1 MFFGRGKR
9 SKAKVKCPLCE
20 QLNDESLSDC
30 VRCGYKL
37 GKDGSQQQ
45 GAYVE
50 QQANDIFS
58 ALMED
63 EEEEDLEGPMVDWSQ
78 TTFTMDDVTIEVS
91 QYNDEG
97 DVSLSST
104 PKFAS
109 QFEDMPED
117 AKNILP
123 SKIESEKREN
133 SATDDAQPISEG
145 DEDLLVIESSE
156 DDIVLEVEADEPLD
170 DDLPLAEV
178 EADEPLDDDL
188 PLAEVEADE
197 PLDDDL
203 PLAEVE
209 ADEPL
214 DDDLPLAEVEADEP
228 LDDDLPLAEVEAD
241 EPLDDDLPL
250 AEAIADEDLP
260 LAEAIAD
267 EDLPLAE
274 AIDEVDFS
282 QAQSEKLE
290 QENVNDFTEIP
301 LEDEPDPIPN
311 MDEEELLSLT
321 NAELRS
327 MLSSLGAST
336 DGNKKEL
343 VERFLSTKLPH
354 EGGATPDINGDPA
367 IESLNDI
374 VTGVDSSQTPGAS
387 ETRPRI
393 SPPKIPEIDSIPNST
408 IESESESQNE
418 SIMKTVDGFL
428 NHDIE
433 RVKRPS
439 YWPWAQQMPWIERD
453 IAVKLKQAMGEAKEK
468 RMGRAR
474 ELLDEAGP
482 HLGERTRLLFPV
494 CRLLQALGRG
504 DEVPKIIDGAEKLH
518 PSDPAVADAR
528 YRLGV

>member
-30 VRCGYKL
+30 LRCGYKL

-123 SKIESEKREN
+123 SKIDSEEREN
-133 SATDDAQPISEG
+133 SVPDATQPVSEG
-145 DEDLLVIESSE
+145 DEDLLVIEASE
-156 DDIVLEVEADEPLD
+156 DVIVLEE
-170 DDLPLAEV
+170 EV
-178 EADEPLDDDL
+178 EVTSSEMDG
-188 PLAEVEADE
+188 
-197 PLDDDL
+197 
-203 PLAEVE
+203 
-209 ADEPL
+209 
-214 DDDLPLAEVEADEP
+214 LPLAEVEADEP

-250 AEAIADEDLP
+250 AEAIADDDLP

-267 EDLPLAE
+267 DDLPLAE

-301 LEDEPDPIPN
+301 LEEEPDPIPN

-343 VERFLSTKLPH
+343 VERFLNTKLPH
-354 EGGATPDINGDPA
+354 DGGETPDIDGDPA
-367 IESLNDI
+367 IESLTDI
-374 VTGVDSSQTPGAS
+374 GTRVDSSQTPGAS
-387 ETRPRI
+387 DVRPRI
-393 SPPKIPEIDSIPNST
+393 SPPKIPEIDSISDT
-408 IESESESQNE
+408 AIESESESQNE
-418 SIMKTVDGFL
+418 SIMMTVDGFL

-433 RVKRPS
+433 RVQRPS

>member
-30 VRCGYKL
+30 LRCGYKL

-123 SKIESEKREN
+123 SKIDSEKRKDNPVDAGQLDPEKE
-133 SATDDAQPISEG
+133 DDLLDTEPKEDKTVLEEEVGVASSEVDDPPLAEAVA
-145 DEDLLVIESSE
+145 DEDM
-156 DDIVLEVEADEPLD
+156 
-170 DDLPLAEV
+170 PLAEV
-178 EADEPLDDDL
+178 ESE
-188 PLAEVEADE
+188 ES
-197 PLDDDL
+197 
-203 PLAEVE
+203 
-209 ADEPL
+209 
-214 DDDLPLAEVEADEP
+214 
-228 LDDDLPLAEVEAD
+228 
-241 EPLDDDLPL
+241 LDDDLPL
-250 AEAIADEDLP
+250 AEAVADEDLPLAEVESEESLDDDLPLAEAVADEDLP
-260 LAEAIAD
+260 LAEAVAD

-274 AIDEVDFS
+274 AFDEVDFS
-282 QAQSEKLE
+282 PAQLEKLE
-290 QENVNDFTEIP
+290 NEKVNHLTEVPLNV
-301 LEDEPDPIPN
+301 EPDPIPN

-327 MLSSLGAST
+327 MLASLGAST

-343 VERFLSTKLPH
+343 VERFLDAKVPHGEAPTADIEEGST
-354 EGGATPDINGDPA
+354 
-367 IESLNDI
+367 IESSTDTDI
-374 VTGVDSSQTPGAS
+374 GFDSSQTLGGS
-387 ETRPRI
+387 DVQPRN
-393 SPPKIPEIDSIPNST
+393 SPPIIPEINLIPDSAM
-408 IESESESQNE
+408 ESESERREE

-433 RVKRPS
+433 RAQRPS

>member
-1 MFFGRGKR
+1 MFFGRGRR

-20 QLNDESLSDC
+20 QLNDEGLSDC
-30 VRCGYKL
+30 LRCGYKL

-45 GAYVE
+45 GGYVE
-50 QQANDIFS
+50 QQANDLFS

-63 EEEEDLEGPMVDWSQ
+63 DEEEDLEGPMVDWSQ

-91 QYNDEG
+91 QYNEEG

-123 SKIESEKREN
+123 SKIDSEKREDN
-133 SATDDAQPISEG
+133 AVDARQLDPEGEDGLLDTEPKEDETVLGEEVGVASSEVDDPPLAG
-145 DEDLLVIESSE
+145 AVADEDM
-156 DDIVLEVEADEPLD
+156 
-170 DDLPLAEV
+170 PLAEV
-178 EADEPLDDDL
+178 ESE
-188 PLAEVEADE
+188 
-197 PLDDDL
+197 
-203 PLAEVE
+203 
-209 ADEPL
+209 
-214 DDDLPLAEVEADEP
+214 
-228 LDDDLPLAEVEAD
+228 

-250 AEAIADEDLP
+250 AEAVADEDLPLAEVESEEPLDDGLPLAEAVADEDLP
-260 LAEAIAD
+260 LAEAVAD
-267 EDLPLAE
+267 GDLPLAE
-274 AIDEVDFS
+274 AFDEVDFS
-282 QAQSEKLE
+282 PAQLEKLE
-290 QENVNDFTEIP
+290 DEKVNDLTEVP
-301 LEDEPDPIPN
+301 LNVEPDPIPN

-327 MLSSLGAST
+327 MLASLGAST

-343 VERFLSTKLPH
+343 VERFLDAKVPHGEAPTADIEEGST
-354 EGGATPDINGDPA
+354 
-367 IESLNDI
+367 IESSTDTDI
-374 VTGVDSSQTPGAS
+374 GFDSSQTLGGS
-387 ETRPRI
+387 DVQPRN
-393 SPPKIPEIDSIPNST
+393 SPPIIPEINLIPDSAM
-408 IESESESQNE
+408 ESESERREE

-433 RVKRPS
+433 RAQRPS

>member
-30 VRCGYKL
+30 LRCGYKL

-123 SKIESEKREN
+123 SKIDSEKREN
-133 SATDDAQPISEG
+133 SVTDATQPVSEG
-145 DEDLLVIESSE
+145 DEDLLVIEASK
-156 DDIVLEVEADEPLD
+156 DDIVLEE
-170 DDLPLAEV
+170 EV
-178 EADEPLDDDL
+178 EVTSSEVDGL
-188 PLAEVEADE
+188 P
-197 PLDDDL
+197 P
-203 PLAEVE
+203 
-209 ADEPL
+209 
-214 DDDLPLAEVEADEP
+214 AEVEADEP

-250 AEAIADEDLP
+250 AEAIADDDLP

-267 EDLPLAE
+267 DDLPLAE

-343 VERFLSTKLPH
+343 VERFLNTKLPH
-354 EGGATPDINGDPA
+354 DGGETPDIDGGPA
-367 IESLNDI
+367 IESLTDI
-374 VTGVDSSQTPGAS
+374 GTRVDSSQTPDAS
-387 ETRPRI
+387 DVRQRI
-393 SPPKIPEIDSIPNST
+393 SPPKIPEIDSISDT
-408 IESESESQNE
+408 AMESESESQNE
-418 SIMKTVDGFL
+418 SIMMTVDGFL

-433 RVKRPS
+433 RVQRPS

>member
-30 VRCGYKL
+30 LRCGYKL

-123 SKIESEKREN
+123 SKIDSEKREN
-133 SATDDAQPISEG
+133 SVTDATQPVSEG
-145 DEDLLVIESSE
+145 DEDLLVIEASE
-156 DDIVLEVEADEPLD
+156 DDIVLEEEVEVTSSEVDG
-170 DDLPLAEV
+170 LPLAEV

-188 PLAEVEADE
+188 P
-197 PLDDDL
+197 P
-203 PLAEVE
+203 
-209 ADEPL
+209 
-214 DDDLPLAEVEADEP
+214 
-228 LDDDLPLAEVEAD
+228 AEVEAD

-250 AEAIADEDLP
+250 AEAIADDDLP

-267 EDLPLAE
+267 DDLPLAE

-343 VERFLSTKLPH
+343 VERFLNTKLPH
-354 EGGATPDINGDPA
+354 DGGETPDIDGGPA
-367 IESLNDI
+367 IESLTDI
-374 VTGVDSSQTPGAS
+374 GTRVDSSQTPDAS
-387 ETRPRI
+387 DVRQRI
-393 SPPKIPEIDSIPNST
+393 SPPKIPEIDSISDT
-408 IESESESQNE
+408 AIESESESQNE
-418 SIMKTVDGFL
+418 SIMMTVDGFL

-433 RVKRPS
+433 RVQRPS

>member
-30 VRCGYKL
+30 LRCGYKL

-117 AKNILP
+117 AKSILP
-123 SKIESEKREN
+123 SKIDSEKREN
-133 SATDDAQPISEG
+133 SATDATQPVSEG
-145 DEDLLVIESSE
+145 DEDLLVIEASE
-156 DDIVLEVEADEPLD
+156 DGIVLEEEVGVTSSEMDG
-170 DDLPLAEV
+170 LPPAE
-178 EADEPLDDDL
+178 L
-188 PLAEVEADE
+188 
-197 PLDDDL
+197 
-203 PLAEVE
+203 
-209 ADEPL
+209 
-214 DDDLPLAEVEADEP
+214 
-228 LDDDLPLAEVEAD
+228 EAD

-250 AEAIADEDLP
+250 AEAI
-260 LAEAIAD
+260 
-267 EDLPLAE
+267 
-274 AIDEVDFS
+274 DEVDLS
-282 QAQSEKLE
+282 QAQSERLE
-290 QENVNDFTEIP
+290 QEDVNDFTEIP
-301 LEDEPDPIPN
+301 LENEPDPIPN

-321 NAELRS
+321 DAELRS

-343 VERFLSTKLPH
+343 VERFLNTKLPH
-354 EGGATPDINGDPA
+354 DGGETPDIDGDPA
-367 IESLNDI
+367 IEGLTEI
-374 VTGVDSSQTPGAS
+374 GTRVDSSQTPGAS
-387 ETRPRI
+387 DARPGI
-393 SPPKIPEIDSIPNST
+393 SPPKIPEIDSIPDSA

-433 RVKRPS
+433 RAQRPS

>member
-30 VRCGYKL
+30 LRCGYKL

-123 SKIESEKREN
+123 SKIDSEKREN
-133 SATDDAQPISEG
+133 SVTDATQPVSEG
-145 DEDLLVIESSE
+145 DEDLLVIEASE
-156 DDIVLEVEADEPLD
+156 DDIVLEE
-170 DDLPLAEV
+170 EV
-178 EADEPLDDDL
+178 EVTSSEVDGL
-188 PLAEVEADE
+188 P
-197 PLDDDL
+197 P
-203 PLAEVE
+203 
-209 ADEPL
+209 
-214 DDDLPLAEVEADEP
+214 AEVEADEP

-250 AEAIADEDLP
+250 AEAIADD
-260 LAEAIAD
+260 
-267 EDLPLAE
+267 DLPLAE

-343 VERFLSTKLPH
+343 VERFLNTKLPH
-354 EGGATPDINGDPA
+354 DGGETPDIDGGPA
-367 IESLNDI
+367 IESLTDI
-374 VTGVDSSQTPGAS
+374 GTRVDSSQTPDAS
-387 ETRPRI
+387 DVRPRI
-393 SPPKIPEIDSIPNST
+393 SPPKIPEIDSISDT
-408 IESESESQNE
+408 AIESESESQNE
-418 SIMKTVDGFL
+418 SIMMTVDGFL

-433 RVKRPS
+433 RVQRPS

>member
-30 VRCGYKL
+30 LRCGYKL

-123 SKIESEKREN
+123 SKIDSEKREN
-133 SATDDAQPISEG
+133 SVTDATQPVSEG
-145 DEDLLVIESSE
+145 DEELLVIEASE
-156 DDIVLEVEADEPLD
+156 DDIVLEEEVEVTSSEVDG
-170 DDLPLAEV
+170 LPLAEV
-178 EADEPLDDDL
+178 EADEPLDG
-188 PLAEVEADE
+188 
-197 PLDDDL
+197 
-203 PLAEVE
+203 
-209 ADEPL
+209 
-214 DDDLPLAEVEADEP
+214 
-228 LDDDLPLAEVEAD
+228 
-241 EPLDDDLPL
+241 DLPL
-250 AEAIADEDLP
+250 AEAIADD
-260 LAEAIAD
+260 
-267 EDLPLAE
+267 DLPLAE

-290 QENVNDFTEIP
+290 LENVNDFTEIP

-343 VERFLSTKLPH
+343 VERFLNTKLPH
-354 EGGATPDINGDPA
+354 DGGETPDIDGGPA
-367 IESLNDI
+367 IEILTDI
-374 VTGVDSSQTPGAS
+374 GTRVDSSQTPDAS
-387 ETRPRI
+387 DVRPRI
-393 SPPKIPEIDSIPNST
+393 SPPKIPEIDSISDT
-408 IESESESQNE
+408 AIESESESQNE
-418 SIMKTVDGFL
+418 SIMTTVDGFL

-433 RVKRPS
+433 RVQRPS

>member
-1 MFFGRGKR
+1 MFFGRGRR

-20 QLNDESLSDC
+20 QLNDEGLSDC
-30 VRCGYKL
+30 LRCGYKL

-45 GAYVE
+45 GGYVE
-50 QQANDIFS
+50 QQANDLFS

-63 EEEEDLEGPMVDWSQ
+63 DEEEDLEGPMVDWSQ

-91 QYNDEG
+91 QYDDEG

-123 SKIESEKREN
+123 SKIDSEKREDN
-133 SATDDAQPISEG
+133 AVDARQLDPEGEDGLLDTEPKEDKTVLEEEIGVASSEVDDPPLAEAVA
-145 DEDLLVIESSE
+145 DEDM
-156 DDIVLEVEADEPLD
+156 
-170 DDLPLAEV
+170 PLAEV
-178 EADEPLDDDL
+178 ESE
-188 PLAEVEADE
+188 
-197 PLDDDL
+197 
-203 PLAEVE
+203 
-209 ADEPL
+209 
-214 DDDLPLAEVEADEP
+214 
-228 LDDDLPLAEVEAD
+228 

-250 AEAIADEDLP
+250 AEAVADEDLP
-260 LAEAIAD
+260 LAEAF
-267 EDLPLAE
+267 
-274 AIDEVDFS
+274 DEVDFS
-282 QAQSEKLE
+282 PAQLEKLE
-290 QENVNDFTEIP
+290 NEKVNHLTEVPLNV
-301 LEDEPDPIPN
+301 EPDPIPN

-327 MLSSLGAST
+327 MLASLGAST

-343 VERFLSTKLPH
+343 VERFLNAKVPHGEAPTADIEEGST
-354 EGGATPDINGDPA
+354 
-367 IESLNDI
+367 IESSTDTDI
-374 VTGVDSSQTPGAS
+374 GFDSSQTLGGS
-387 ETRPRI
+387 DVQPRN
-393 SPPKIPEIDSIPNST
+393 PPPIIPEINLIPDSAM
-408 IESESESQNE
+408 ESESERREE

-433 RVKRPS
+433 RAQRPS

>member
-1 MFFGRGKR
+1 MFFGRGRR

-20 QLNDESLSDC
+20 QLNDEGLSDC
-30 VRCGYKL
+30 LRCGYKL

-45 GAYVE
+45 GGYVE
-50 QQANDIFS
+50 QQANDLFS

-63 EEEEDLEGPMVDWSQ
+63 DEEEDLEGPMVDWSQ

-91 QYNDEG
+91 QYDDEG

-123 SKIESEKREN
+123 SKIDSEKREDN
-133 SATDDAQPISEG
+133 AVDARQLDPEG
-145 DEDLLVIESSE
+145 EDGLLDTEPKEDKTVLEEEVGVASSE
-156 DDIVLEVEADEPLD
+156 VDDPPLAEAVADE
-170 DDLPLAEV
+170 DLPLAEV
-178 EADEPLDDDL
+178 ESE
-188 PLAEVEADE
+188 
-197 PLDDDL
+197 
-203 PLAEVE
+203 
-209 ADEPL
+209 
-214 DDDLPLAEVEADEP
+214 
-228 LDDDLPLAEVEAD
+228 

-250 AEAIADEDLP
+250 AEAVADEDLP
-260 LAEAIAD
+260 LAEAF
-267 EDLPLAE
+267 
-274 AIDEVDFS
+274 DEVDFS
-282 QAQSEKLE
+282 PAQLEKLE
-290 QENVNDFTEIP
+290 NEKVNHLTEVPLNV
-301 LEDEPDPIPN
+301 EPDPIPN

-327 MLSSLGAST
+327 MLASLGAST

-343 VERFLSTKLPH
+343 VERFLDAKVPHGEAPTADIEEGST
-354 EGGATPDINGDPA
+354 
-367 IESLNDI
+367 IESSTDTDI
-374 VTGVDSSQTPGAS
+374 GFDSSQTLGGS
-387 ETRPRI
+387 DVQPRN
-393 SPPKIPEIDSIPNST
+393 SPPIIPEINLIPDSAM
-408 IESESESQNE
+408 ESESERREE

-433 RVKRPS
+433 RAQRPS

>member
-133 SATDDAQPISEG
+133 SATDDAQPVSEG

-188 PLAEVEADE
+188 PLAEAIADE
-197 PLDDDL
+197 
-203 PLAEVE
+203 
-209 ADEPL
+209 
-214 DDDLPLAEVEADEP
+214 
-228 LDDDLPLAEVEAD
+228 
-241 EPLDDDLPL
+241 DLPL

-260 LAEAIAD
+260 PAEAIAD

-301 LEDEPDPIPN
+301 LENEPDPIPN

>member
-1 MFFGRGKR
+1 MFFGRGRR

-20 QLNDESLSDC
+20 QLNDEGLSDC
-30 VRCGYKL
+30 LRCGYKL

-45 GAYVE
+45 GGYVE
-50 QQANDIFS
+50 QQASDLFS

-63 EEEEDLEGPMVDWSQ
+63 DEEEDLEGPMVDWSQ

-123 SKIESEKREN
+123 SKIDSEKREN
-133 SATDDAQPISEG
+133 NAVDARQLDPEGEDGLLDTEPKEDETVLEEEVGVASSEVDDPPLAEAVA
-145 DEDLLVIESSE
+145 DEDM
-156 DDIVLEVEADEPLD
+156 
-170 DDLPLAEV
+170 PLAEV
-178 EADEPLDDDL
+178 ESE
-188 PLAEVEADE
+188 ES
-197 PLDDDL
+197 
-203 PLAEVE
+203 
-209 ADEPL
+209 
-214 DDDLPLAEVEADEP
+214 
-228 LDDDLPLAEVEAD
+228 
-241 EPLDDDLPL
+241 LDDDLPL
-250 AEAIADEDLP
+250 AEAVADEDLP
-260 LAEAIAD
+260 LAEAF
-267 EDLPLAE
+267 
-274 AIDEVDFS
+274 DEVDFS
-282 QAQSEKLE
+282 PAQLEKLE
-290 QENVNDFTEIP
+290 NEKVNHLTEVPLNV
-301 LEDEPDPIPN
+301 EPDPIPN

-327 MLSSLGAST
+327 MLASLGAST

-343 VERFLSTKLPH
+343 VERFLDAKVPHGEAPTADIEVGST
-354 EGGATPDINGDPA
+354 
-367 IESLNDI
+367 IESSTDTDI
-374 VTGVDSSQTPGAS
+374 GFDSSQTLGGS
-387 ETRPRI
+387 DVQPRN
-393 SPPKIPEIDSIPNST
+393 SPPIIPEINLIPDSAM
-408 IESESESQNE
+408 ESESERREE

-433 RVKRPS
+433 RAQRPS

>member
-20 QLNDESLSDC
+20 QLNDEGLSDC

-133 SATDDAQPISEG
+133 SATDDAQPISDG

-214 DDDLPLAEVEADEP
+214 DDDLPLAEA
-228 LDDDLPLAEVEAD
+228 
-241 EPLDDDLPL
+241 
-250 AEAIADEDLP
+250 
-260 LAEAIAD
+260 
-267 EDLPLAE
+267 
-274 AIDEVDFS
+274 
-282 QAQSEKLE
+282 
-290 QENVNDFTEIP
+290 
-301 LEDEPDPIPN
+301 
-311 MDEEELLSLT
+311 
-321 NAELRS
+321 
-327 MLSSLGAST
+327 
-336 DGNKKEL
+336 
-343 VERFLSTKLPH
+343 
-354 EGGATPDINGDPA
+354 
-367 IESLNDI
+367 
-374 VTGVDSSQTPGAS
+374 
-387 ETRPRI
+387 
-393 SPPKIPEIDSIPNST
+393 
-408 IESESESQNE
+408 
-418 SIMKTVDGFL
+418 
-428 NHDIE
+428 
-433 RVKRPS
+433 
-439 YWPWAQQMPWIERD
+439 
-453 IAVKLKQAMGEAKEK
+453 
-468 RMGRAR
+468 
-474 ELLDEAGP
+474 
-482 HLGERTRLLFPV
+482 
-494 CRLLQALGRG
+494 
-504 DEVPKIIDGAEKLH
+504 
-518 PSDPAVADAR
+518 
-528 YRLGV
+528 

>member
-1 MFFGRGKR
+1 MFFGRGRR

-20 QLNDESLSDC
+20 QLNDEGLSDC
-30 VRCGYKL
+30 LRCGYKL

-45 GAYVE
+45 GGYVE
-50 QQANDIFS
+50 QQANDLFS

-63 EEEEDLEGPMVDWSQ
+63 DEEEDLEGPMVDWSQ

-123 SKIESEKREN
+123 SKIDSEKREDN
-133 SATDDAQPISEG
+133 AVDARQLDPEGEDGLLDTEPKEDETVLEEEVGVASSEVDDPPLAEAVA
-145 DEDLLVIESSE
+145 DEDM
-156 DDIVLEVEADEPLD
+156 
-170 DDLPLAEV
+170 PLAEV
-178 EADEPLDDDL
+178 GSEESL
-188 PLAEVEADE
+188 
-197 PLDDDL
+197 
-203 PLAEVE
+203 
-209 ADEPL
+209 
-214 DDDLPLAEVEADEP
+214 
-228 LDDDLPLAEVEAD
+228 
-241 EPLDDDLPL
+241 
-250 AEAIADEDLP
+250 DEDLP
-260 LAEAIAD
+260 LAEAF
-267 EDLPLAE
+267 
-274 AIDEVDFS
+274 DEVDFS
-282 QAQSEKLE
+282 PAQLEKLE
-290 QENVNDFTEIP
+290 NEKVNDLTEVP
-301 LEDEPDPIPN
+301 LNVEPDPIPN

-327 MLSSLGAST
+327 MLASLGAST

-343 VERFLSTKLPH
+343 VERFLDAKVPH
-354 EGGATPDINGDPA
+354 GEAPTADIEDG
-367 IESLNDI
+367 
-374 VTGVDSSQTPGAS
+374 
-387 ETRPRI
+387 
-393 SPPKIPEIDSIPNST
+393 ST
-408 IESESESQNE
+408 IESSTDTDIGFDLSQTLGGSDVQPRNSPPIIPEINLIPDSAMESESERREE

-433 RVKRPS
+433 RAQRPS

>member
-20 QLNDESLSDC
+20 QLNDQSLSDC
-30 VRCGYKL
+30 LRCGYKL

-123 SKIESEKREN
+123 SKIDSEKREN
-133 SATDDAQPISEG
+133 SVTDATQPVSEE
-145 DEDLLVIESSE
+145 DEDLLVIEASE
-156 DDIVLEVEADEPLD
+156 DDIVLEEEVKVTSSEMDGLGLAGVEADEPLD
-170 DDLPLAEV
+170 DDLPLAG
-178 EADEPLDDDL
+178 
-188 PLAEVEADE
+188 
-197 PLDDDL
+197 
-203 PLAEVE
+203 
-209 ADEPL
+209 
-214 DDDLPLAEVEADEP
+214 
-228 LDDDLPLAEVEAD
+228 VEAD

-250 AEAIADEDLP
+250 AEAIADDDLP

-267 EDLPLAE
+267 DDLPLAE
-274 AIDEVDFS
+274 AIDEMDFA

-290 QENVNDFTEIP
+290 QENANDFTEIP

-343 VERFLSTKLPH
+343 VERFLNTKLPH
-354 EGGATPDINGDPA
+354 EGGETPDIDGNPA
-367 IESLNDI
+367 IESLTDMG
-374 VTGVDSSQTPGAS
+374 TRVDSSQTPGAS
-387 ETRPRI
+387 DARPRI
-393 SPPKIPEIDSIPNST
+393 SPPKIPEIDSIPESA
-408 IESESESQNE
+408 IESESKNQNE
-418 SIMKTVDGFL
+418 SIIKTVDGFL

-433 RVKRPS
+433 RAQRPS

-504 DEVPKIIDGAEKLH
+504 DEVPKIIDGAEKYH

>member
-1 MFFGRGKR
+1 M
-9 SKAKVKCPLCE
+9 
-20 QLNDESLSDC
+20 
-30 VRCGYKL
+30 
-37 GKDGSQQQ
+37 
-45 GAYVE
+45 
-50 QQANDIFS
+50 
-58 ALMED
+58 
-63 EEEEDLEGPMVDWSQ
+63 
-78 TTFTMDDVTIEVS
+78 T
-91 QYNDEG
+91 
-97 DVSLSST
+97 
-104 PKFAS
+104 
-109 QFEDMPED
+109 
-117 AKNILP
+117 
-123 SKIESEKREN
+123 
-133 SATDDAQPISEG
+133 
-145 DEDLLVIESSE
+145 SSE
-156 DDIVLEVEADEPLD
+156 VDG
-170 DDLPLAEV
+170 
-178 EADEPLDDDL
+178 
-188 PLAEVEADE
+188 
-197 PLDDDL
+197 
-203 PLAEVE
+203 
-209 ADEPL
+209 
-214 DDDLPLAEVEADEP
+214 
-228 LDDDLPLAEVEAD
+228 LPLAEVEAD

-250 AEAIADEDLP
+250 AEAIADD
-260 LAEAIAD
+260 
-267 EDLPLAE
+267 DLPLAE

-343 VERFLSTKLPH
+343 VERFLNTKLPH
-354 EGGATPDINGDPA
+354 DGGETPDIDGGPA
-367 IESLNDI
+367 IESLTDI
-374 VTGVDSSQTPGAS
+374 GTRVDSSQTPDAS
-387 ETRPRI
+387 DVRQRI
-393 SPPKIPEIDSIPNST
+393 SPPKIPEIDSISDT
-408 IESESESQNE
+408 AIESESESQNE
-418 SIMKTVDGFL
+418 SIMMTVDGFL

-433 RVKRPS
+433 RVQRPS

>member
-1 MFFGRGKR
+1 MFFGRGRR

-20 QLNDESLSDC
+20 QLNDEGLSDC
-30 VRCGYKL
+30 LRCGYKL

-45 GAYVE
+45 GGYVE
-50 QQANDIFS
+50 QQANDLFS

-63 EEEEDLEGPMVDWSQ
+63 DEEEDLEGPMVDWSQ

-123 SKIESEKREN
+123 SKIDSEKREDN
-133 SATDDAQPISEG
+133 AVDARQLDPEGEDGLLDTEPKEDETVLEEEVGVASSEVDDPPLAEAVA
-145 DEDLLVIESSE
+145 DEDM
-156 DDIVLEVEADEPLD
+156 
-170 DDLPLAEV
+170 PLAEV
-178 EADEPLDDDL
+178 GSEESL
-188 PLAEVEADE
+188 
-197 PLDDDL
+197 
-203 PLAEVE
+203 
-209 ADEPL
+209 
-214 DDDLPLAEVEADEP
+214 
-228 LDDDLPLAEVEAD
+228 
-241 EPLDDDLPL
+241 
-250 AEAIADEDLP
+250 DEDLP
-260 LAEAIAD
+260 LAEAF
-267 EDLPLAE
+267 
-274 AIDEVDFS
+274 DEVDFS
-282 QAQSEKLE
+282 PAQLEKLE
-290 QENVNDFTEIP
+290 NEKVNHLTEVPLNV
-301 LEDEPDPIPN
+301 EPDPIPN

-327 MLSSLGAST
+327 MLASLGAST

-343 VERFLSTKLPH
+343 VERFLDAKVPHGEAPTADIEDGST
-354 EGGATPDINGDPA
+354 
-367 IESLNDI
+367 IESSTDTDI
-374 VTGVDSSQTPGAS
+374 GFDSSQTLGGS
-387 ETRPRI
+387 DVQPRN
-393 SPPKIPEIDSIPNST
+393 SPPIIPEINLIPDSAM
-408 IESESESQNE
+408 ESESERREE

-433 RVKRPS
+433 RAQRPS

>member
-30 VRCGYKL
+30 LRCGYKL

-123 SKIESEKREN
+123 SKIDSEKREN
-133 SATDDAQPISEG
+133 SVTDATQPVSEG
-145 DEDLLVIESSE
+145 DEDLLVIEASE
-156 DDIVLEVEADEPLD
+156 DDIVLEE
-170 DDLPLAEV
+170 EV
-178 EADEPLDDDL
+178 EVTSSEVDGL
-188 PLAEVEADE
+188 P
-197 PLDDDL
+197 P
-203 PLAEVE
+203 
-209 ADEPL
+209 
-214 DDDLPLAEVEADEP
+214 AEVEADEP

-250 AEAIADEDLP
+250 AEAIADDDLP

-267 EDLPLAE
+267 DDLPLAE

-343 VERFLSTKLPH
+343 VERFLNTKLPH
-354 EGGATPDINGDPA
+354 DGGETPDIDGGPA
-367 IESLNDI
+367 IESLTDI
-374 VTGVDSSQTPGAS
+374 GTRVDSSQTPDPS
-387 ETRPRI
+387 DVRQRI
-393 SPPKIPEIDSIPNST
+393 SPPKIPEIDSISDT
-408 IESESESQNE
+408 AIESESESQNE
-418 SIMKTVDGFL
+418 SIMMTVDGFL

-433 RVKRPS
+433 RVQRPS

>member
-30 VRCGYKL
+30 LRCGYKL

-123 SKIESEKREN
+123 SKIDSEKREN
-133 SATDDAQPISEG
+133 SVTDATQPVSEG
-145 DEDLLVIESSE
+145 DEDLLVIEASE

-188 PLAEVEADE
+188 PLAE
-197 PLDDDL
+197 
-203 PLAEVE
+203 
-209 ADEPL
+209 
-214 DDDLPLAEVEADEP
+214 
-228 LDDDLPLAEVEAD
+228 
-241 EPLDDDLPL
+241 
-250 AEAIADEDLP
+250 AIADD
-260 LAEAIAD
+260 
-267 EDLPLAE
+267 DLPLAE

-343 VERFLSTKLPH
+343 VERFLNTKLPH
-354 EGGATPDINGDPA
+354 DGGETPDIDGGPA
-367 IESLNDI
+367 IEILTD
-374 VTGVDSSQTPGAS
+374 TGTGADSSQTPGS
-387 ETRPRI
+387 SDVRPRI
-393 SPPKIPEIDSIPNST
+393 SPPKIPEIDSISDT
-408 IESESESQNE
+408 AIEAESESQNE
-418 SIMKTVDGFL
+418 SIMMTVDGFL
-428 NHDIE
+428 NQDIE
-433 RVKRPS
+433 RVQRPS

>member
-1 MFFGRGKR
+1 MFFGRGRR

-20 QLNDESLSDC
+20 QLNDEGLSDC
-30 VRCGYKL
+30 LRCGYKL

-45 GAYVE
+45 GGYVE
-50 QQANDIFS
+50 QQANDLFS

-63 EEEEDLEGPMVDWSQ
+63 DEEEDLEGPMVDWSQ

-91 QYNDEG
+91 QYDDEG

-123 SKIESEKREN
+123 SKIDSEKREDN
-133 SATDDAQPISEG
+133 AVDARQLDPEGEDGLLDTEPKEDKTVLEEEVGVASSEVDDPPLAEAVA
-145 DEDLLVIESSE
+145 DEDMPLA
-156 DDIVLEVEADEPLD
+156 EVESEESLD
-170 DDLPLAEV
+170 DDLPLAEAV
-178 EADEPLDDDL
+178 ADEDL
-188 PLAEVEADE
+188 PLAEVESE
-197 PLDDDL
+197 
-203 PLAEVE
+203 
-209 ADEPL
+209 
-214 DDDLPLAEVEADEP
+214 
-228 LDDDLPLAEVEAD
+228 

-250 AEAIADEDLP
+250 AEAVADEDLP
-260 LAEAIAD
+260 LAEAF
-267 EDLPLAE
+267 
-274 AIDEVDFS
+274 DEVDFS
-282 QAQSEKLE
+282 PAQLEKLE
-290 QENVNDFTEIP
+290 NEKVNHLTEVPLNV
-301 LEDEPDPIPN
+301 EPDPIPN

-327 MLSSLGAST
+327 MLASLGAST

-343 VERFLSTKLPH
+343 VERFLNAKVPHGEAPTADIEEGST
-354 EGGATPDINGDPA
+354 
-367 IESLNDI
+367 IESSTDTDI
-374 VTGVDSSQTPGAS
+374 GFDSSQTLGGS
-387 ETRPRI
+387 DVQPRN
-393 SPPKIPEIDSIPNST
+393 SPPIIPEINLIPDSAM
-408 IESESESQNE
+408 ESESERREE

-433 RVKRPS
+433 RAQRPS

>member
-1 MFFGRGKR
+1 MFFGRGRR

-20 QLNDESLSDC
+20 QLNDEGLSDC
-30 VRCGYKL
+30 LRCGYKL

-45 GAYVE
+45 GGYVE
-50 QQANDIFS
+50 QQANDLFS

-63 EEEEDLEGPMVDWSQ
+63 DEEEDLEGPMVDWSQ

-123 SKIESEKREN
+123 SKIESEKREDN
-133 SATDDAQPISEG
+133 AVDARQLDPEGEDGLLDTEPKEDETVLEEEVGVASSEVDDPPLAG
-145 DEDLLVIESSE
+145 AVADEDM
-156 DDIVLEVEADEPLD
+156 
-170 DDLPLAEV
+170 PLAEV
-178 EADEPLDDDL
+178 ESE
-188 PLAEVEADE
+188 
-197 PLDDDL
+197 
-203 PLAEVE
+203 
-209 ADEPL
+209 
-214 DDDLPLAEVEADEP
+214 
-228 LDDDLPLAEVEAD
+228 

-250 AEAIADEDLP
+250 AEAVADEDLP
-260 LAEAIAD
+260 LAEAF
-267 EDLPLAE
+267 
-274 AIDEVDFS
+274 DEVDFS
-282 QAQSEKLE
+282 PAQLEKLE
-290 QENVNDFTEIP
+290 NEKVNDLTEVP
-301 LEDEPDPIPN
+301 LNVEPDPIPN

-327 MLSSLGAST
+327 MLASLGAST

-343 VERFLSTKLPH
+343 VERFLDAKVPHGEAPTADIEEGST
-354 EGGATPDINGDPA
+354 
-367 IESLNDI
+367 IESSTDTDI
-374 VTGVDSSQTPGAS
+374 GFDSSQTLGGS
-387 ETRPRI
+387 DVQPRN
-393 SPPKIPEIDSIPNST
+393 SPPIIPEINLIPDSAM
-408 IESESESQNE
+408 ESESERREE

-433 RVKRPS
+433 RAQRPS

>member
-20 QLNDESLSDC
+20 QMNDESLSDC
-30 VRCGYKL
+30 LRCGYKL

-123 SKIESEKREN
+123 SKIDSEKREN
-133 SATDDAQPISEG
+133 SVPDATQPVSEG
-145 DEDLLVIESSE
+145 DEDLLVIEASE
-156 DDIVLEVEADEPLD
+156 DHIVLEEEVEVTSSEMDG
-170 DDLPLAEV
+170 LPRAEV

-188 PLAEVEADE
+188 PLVEAIA
-197 PLDDDL
+197 DDDL
-203 PLAEVE
+203 PLV
-209 ADEPL
+209 
-214 DDDLPLAEVEADEP
+214 
-228 LDDDLPLAEVEAD
+228 
-241 EPLDDDLPL
+241 
-250 AEAIADEDLP
+250 EAIADD
-260 LAEAIAD
+260 
-267 EDLPLAE
+267 DLPLAE

-327 MLSSLGAST
+327 MLSGLGAST

-343 VERFLSTKLPH
+343 VERFLNTKLPH
-354 EGGATPDINGDPA
+354 DGGETPDIDGGPA
-367 IESLNDI
+367 IESLTDI
-374 VTGVDSSQTPGAS
+374 GTRVDSSQTPDAS
-387 ETRPRI
+387 DVRPRI
-393 SPPKIPEIDSIPNST
+393 SPPKIPEIDSISDT
-408 IESESESQNE
+408 AIESESESQNE
-418 SIMKTVDGFL
+418 SIMMAVDGFL

-433 RVKRPS
+433 RVQRPS
-439 YWPWAQQMPWIERD
+439 YWPWPQQMPWIERD

>member
-1 MFFGRGKR
+1 MFFGRGRR

-20 QLNDESLSDC
+20 QLNDEGLSDC
-30 VRCGYKL
+30 LRCGYKL

-45 GAYVE
+45 GGYVE
-50 QQANDIFS
+50 QQANDLFS

-63 EEEEDLEGPMVDWSQ
+63 DEEEDLEGPMVDWSQ

-123 SKIESEKREN
+123 SKIDSEKREDN
-133 SATDDAQPISEG
+133 AVDARQLDPEGEDGLLDTEPKEDETVLEEEVGVASSEVDDPPLAEAVA
-145 DEDLLVIESSE
+145 DEDMPLA
-156 DDIVLEVEADEPLD
+156 EVESEESLD
-170 DDLPLAEV
+170 DDLPLAEAV
-178 EADEPLDDDL
+178 ADEDL
-188 PLAEVEADE
+188 PLAEVESE
-197 PLDDDL
+197 
-203 PLAEVE
+203 
-209 ADEPL
+209 
-214 DDDLPLAEVEADEP
+214 
-228 LDDDLPLAEVEAD
+228 

-250 AEAIADEDLP
+250 AEAVADEDLP
-260 LAEAIAD
+260 LAEAF
-267 EDLPLAE
+267 
-274 AIDEVDFS
+274 DEVDFS
-282 QAQSEKLE
+282 PAQLEKLE
-290 QENVNDFTEIP
+290 NEKVNDLTEVP
-301 LEDEPDPIPN
+301 LNVEPDPIPN

-327 MLSSLGAST
+327 MLASLGAST

-343 VERFLSTKLPH
+343 VERFLDAKVPH
-354 EGGATPDINGDPA
+354 GEAPTADIEDG
-367 IESLNDI
+367 
-374 VTGVDSSQTPGAS
+374 
-387 ETRPRI
+387 
-393 SPPKIPEIDSIPNST
+393 ST
-408 IESESESQNE
+408 IESSTDTDIGFDLSQTLGGSDVQPRNSPPIIPEINLIPDSAMESESERREE

-433 RVKRPS
+433 RAQRPS

>member
-30 VRCGYKL
+30 LRCGYKL

-117 AKNILP
+117 AKSILP
-123 SKIESEKREN
+123 SKIDSEKREN
-133 SATDDAQPISEG
+133 SATDATQPVSEG
-145 DEDLLVIESSE
+145 DEDLLVIEASE
-156 DDIVLEVEADEPLD
+156 DGIVLEEEVGVTSSEMDGLPPAELEADEPLD
-170 DDLPLAEV
+170 DDLP
-178 EADEPLDDDL
+178 P
-188 PLAEVEADE
+188 
-197 PLDDDL
+197 
-203 PLAEVE
+203 
-209 ADEPL
+209 
-214 DDDLPLAEVEADEP
+214 
-228 LDDDLPLAEVEAD
+228 AEVEAD

-250 AEAIADEDLP
+250 AEAIADD
-260 LAEAIAD
+260 
-267 EDLPLAE
+267 DLPLAE
-274 AIDEVDFS
+274 AIDEVDLS
-282 QAQSEKLE
+282 QAQSERLE
-290 QENVNDFTEIP
+290 QEDVNDFTEIP
-301 LEDEPDPIPN
+301 LENEPDPIPN

-321 NAELRS
+321 DAELRS

-343 VERFLSTKLPH
+343 VERFLNTKLPH
-354 EGGATPDINGDPA
+354 DGGETPDIDGDPA
-367 IESLNDI
+367 IEGLTEI
-374 VTGVDSSQTPGAS
+374 GTRVDSSQTPGAS
-387 ETRPRI
+387 DARPGI
-393 SPPKIPEIDSIPNST
+393 SPPKIPEIDSIPDSA

-433 RVKRPS
+433 RAQRPS

>member
-1 MFFGRGKR
+1 MFFGRGRR

-20 QLNDESLSDC
+20 QLNDEGLSDC
-30 VRCGYKL
+30 LRCGYKL

-45 GAYVE
+45 GGYVE
-50 QQANDIFS
+50 QQANDLFS

-63 EEEEDLEGPMVDWSQ
+63 DEEEDLEGPMVDWSQ

-91 QYNDEG
+91 QYDDEG

-123 SKIESEKREN
+123 SKIDSEKREDN
-133 SATDDAQPISEG
+133 AVDARQLDPEG
-145 DEDLLVIESSE
+145 EDGLLDTEPKEDKTVLEEEVGVASSE
-156 DDIVLEVEADEPLD
+156 VDDP
-170 DDLPLAEV
+170 
-178 EADEPLDDDL
+178 
-188 PLAEVEADE
+188 
-197 PLDDDL
+197 
-203 PLAEVE
+203 
-209 ADEPL
+209 
-214 DDDLPLAEVEADEP
+214 
-228 LDDDLPLAEVEAD
+228 
-241 EPLDDDLPL
+241 PL
-250 AEAIADEDLP
+250 AEAVADEDLP
-260 LAEAIAD
+260 LAEAF
-267 EDLPLAE
+267 
-274 AIDEVDFS
+274 DEVDFS
-282 QAQSEKLE
+282 PAQLEKLE
-290 QENVNDFTEIP
+290 NEKVNHLTEVPLNV
-301 LEDEPDPIPN
+301 EPDPIPN

-327 MLSSLGAST
+327 MLASLGAST

-343 VERFLSTKLPH
+343 VERFLNAKVPHGEAPTADIEEGST
-354 EGGATPDINGDPA
+354 
-367 IESLNDI
+367 IESSTDTDI
-374 VTGVDSSQTPGAS
+374 GFDSSQTLGGS
-387 ETRPRI
+387 DVQPRN
-393 SPPKIPEIDSIPNST
+393 SPPIIPERNLIPDSAM
-408 IESESESQNE
+408 ESESERREE

-433 RVKRPS
+433 RAQRPS

>member
-1 MFFGRGKR
+1 MFFGRGRR

-20 QLNDESLSDC
+20 QLNDEGLSDC
-30 VRCGYKL
+30 LRCGYKL

-45 GAYVE
+45 GGYVE
-50 QQANDIFS
+50 QQANDLFS

-63 EEEEDLEGPMVDWSQ
+63 DEEEDLEGPMVDWSQ

-123 SKIESEKREN
+123 SKIDSEKREDN
-133 SATDDAQPISEG
+133 AVDARQLDPEGEDGLLDTEPKEDETVLEEEVGVASSEVDDPPLAEAVA
-145 DEDLLVIESSE
+145 DEDMPLA
-156 DDIVLEVEADEPLD
+156 EVESEESLD
-170 DDLPLAEV
+170 DDLPLAEAV
-178 EADEPLDDDL
+178 ADEDM
-188 PLAEVEADE
+188 PLAEVESE
-197 PLDDDL
+197 
-203 PLAEVE
+203 
-209 ADEPL
+209 
-214 DDDLPLAEVEADEP
+214 
-228 LDDDLPLAEVEAD
+228 

-250 AEAIADEDLP
+250 AEAVADEDLP
-260 LAEAIAD
+260 LAEAF
-267 EDLPLAE
+267 
-274 AIDEVDFS
+274 DEVDFS
-282 QAQSEKLE
+282 PAQLEKLE
-290 QENVNDFTEIP
+290 NEKVNDLTEVP
-301 LEDEPDPIPN
+301 LNVEPDPIPN

-327 MLSSLGAST
+327 MLASLGAST

-343 VERFLSTKLPH
+343 VERFLDAKVPH
-354 EGGATPDINGDPA
+354 GEAPTADIEDG
-367 IESLNDI
+367 
-374 VTGVDSSQTPGAS
+374 
-387 ETRPRI
+387 
-393 SPPKIPEIDSIPNST
+393 ST
-408 IESESESQNE
+408 IESSTDTDIGFDLSQTLGGSDVQPRNSPPIIPEINLIPDSAMESESERREE

-433 RVKRPS
+433 RAQRPS

>member
-30 VRCGYKL
+30 LRCGYKL

-91 QYNDEG
+91 QYSDEG

-123 SKIESEKREN
+123 SKIDSEKREN
-133 SATDDAQPISEG
+133 SVTDATQPVSEG
-145 DEDLLVIESSE
+145 DEDLLVIEASE
-156 DDIVLEVEADEPLD
+156 DDIVLEEEVEVTSSEVDG
-170 DDLPLAEV
+170 LPLAEV
-178 EADEPLDDDL
+178 EADEPLDD
-188 PLAEVEADE
+188 
-197 PLDDDL
+197 
-203 PLAEVE
+203 
-209 ADEPL
+209 
-214 DDDLPLAEVEADEP
+214 
-228 LDDDLPLAEVEAD
+228 
-241 EPLDDDLPL
+241 
-250 AEAIADEDLP
+250 
-260 LAEAIAD
+260 
-267 EDLPLAE
+267 DLPLAE

-343 VERFLSTKLPH
+343 VERFLNTKLPH
-354 EGGATPDINGDPA
+354 DGGETPDIDGGPA
-367 IESLNDI
+367 IESLTDI
-374 VTGVDSSQTPGAS
+374 GTRVDSSQTPDAS
-387 ETRPRI
+387 DVRQRI
-393 SPPKIPEIDSIPNST
+393 SPPKIPEIDSISDT
-408 IESESESQNE
+408 AIESESESQNE
-418 SIMKTVDGFL
+418 SIMMTVDGFL
-428 NHDIE
+428 NQDIE
-433 RVKRPS
+433 RVQRPS

>member
-30 VRCGYKL
+30 LRCGYKL

-123 SKIESEKREN
+123 SKIDSEKREN
-133 SATDDAQPISEG
+133 SVPDATQPVSEG
-145 DEDLLVIESSE
+145 DEDLLVIEASE
-156 DDIVLEVEADEPLD
+156 DDIVLEE
-170 DDLPLAEV
+170 EV
-178 EADEPLDDDL
+178 EVTSSEMDG
-188 PLAEVEADE
+188 
-197 PLDDDL
+197 
-203 PLAEVE
+203 
-209 ADEPL
+209 
-214 DDDLPLAEVEADEP
+214 
-228 LDDDLPLAEVEAD
+228 LPLAEVEAD

-250 AEAIADEDLP
+250 AEAIADD
-260 LAEAIAD
+260 
-267 EDLPLAE
+267 DLPLAE

-327 MLSSLGAST
+327 MLSGLGAST

-343 VERFLSTKLPH
+343 VERFLNTKLPH
-354 EGGATPDINGDPA
+354 DGGETPDIDGGPA
-367 IESLNDI
+367 IESLTDI
-374 VTGVDSSQTPGAS
+374 GTRVDSSQTPDAS
-387 ETRPRI
+387 DVRPRI
-393 SPPKIPEIDSIPNST
+393 SPPKIPEIDSISDT
-408 IESESESQNE
+408 AIESESESQNE
-418 SIMKTVDGFL
+418 SIMMTVDGFL

-433 RVKRPS
+433 RVQRPS

>member
-30 VRCGYKL
+30 LRCGYKL

-123 SKIESEKREN
+123 SKIDSEKREN
-133 SATDDAQPISEG
+133 SVTDATQPVSEG
-145 DEDLLVIESSE
+145 DEDLLVIEASE
-156 DDIVLEVEADEPLD
+156 DDIVLEE
-170 DDLPLAEV
+170 EV
-178 EADEPLDDDL
+178 EVTSSEVDGL
-188 PLAEVEADE
+188 P
-197 PLDDDL
+197 P
-203 PLAEVE
+203 
-209 ADEPL
+209 
-214 DDDLPLAEVEADEP
+214 AEVEADEP

-250 AEAIADEDLP
+250 AEAIADDDLP

-267 EDLPLAE
+267 DDLPLAE

-343 VERFLSTKLPH
+343 VERFLNTKLPH
-354 EGGATPDINGDPA
+354 DGGETPDIDGGPA
-367 IESLNDI
+367 IESLTDI
-374 VTGVDSSQTPGAS
+374 GTRVDSSQTPDAS
-387 ETRPRI
+387 DVRQRI
-393 SPPKIPEIDSIPNST
+393 SPPKIPEIDSISDT
-408 IESESESQNE
+408 AIESESESQNE
-418 SIMKTVDGFL
+418 SIMMTVDGFL

-433 RVKRPS
+433 RVQRPS

>member
-188 PLAEVEADE
+188 PLAEVE
-197 PLDDDL
+197 
-203 PLAEVE
+203 V
-209 ADEPL
+209 
-214 DDDLPLAEVEADEP
+214 
-228 LDDDLPLAEVEAD
+228 D

-301 LEDEPDPIPN
+301 LGDEPDPIPN

-367 IESLNDI
+367 IESLNVI

-494 CRLLQALGRG
+494 LSL
-504 DEVPKIIDGAEKLH
+504 IHI
-518 PSDPAVADAR
+518 
-528 YRLGV
+528 

>member
-30 VRCGYKL
+30 LRCGYKL

-117 AKNILP
+117 AKSILP
-123 SKIESEKREN
+123 SKIDSEKREN
-133 SATDDAQPISEG
+133 SATDATQPVSEG
-145 DEDLLVIESSE
+145 DEDLLVIEASE
-156 DDIVLEVEADEPLD
+156 DGIVLEEEVGVTSSEMDG
-170 DDLPLAEV
+170 LP
-178 EADEPLDDDL
+178 P
-188 PLAEVEADE
+188 
-197 PLDDDL
+197 
-203 PLAEVE
+203 
-209 ADEPL
+209 
-214 DDDLPLAEVEADEP
+214 AEVEADEP

-250 AEAIADEDLP
+250 AEAIADD
-260 LAEAIAD
+260 
-267 EDLPLAE
+267 DLPLAE
-274 AIDEVDFS
+274 AIDEVDLS
-282 QAQSEKLE
+282 QAQSERLE
-290 QENVNDFTEIP
+290 QEDVNDFTEIP
-301 LEDEPDPIPN
+301 LENEPDPIPN

-321 NAELRS
+321 DAELRS

-343 VERFLSTKLPH
+343 VERFLNTKLPH
-354 EGGATPDINGDPA
+354 DGGETPDIDGDPA
-367 IESLNDI
+367 IEGLTEI
-374 VTGVDSSQTPGAS
+374 GTRVDSSQTPGAS
-387 ETRPRI
+387 DARPGI
-393 SPPKIPEIDSIPNST
+393 SPPKIPEIDSIPDSA

-433 RVKRPS
+433 RAQRPS

>member
-1 MFFGRGKR
+1 MFFGRGRR

-20 QLNDESLSDC
+20 QLNDEGLSDC
-30 VRCGYKL
+30 LRCGYKL

-45 GAYVE
+45 GGHVE
-50 QQANDIFS
+50 QQANDLFS

-63 EEEEDLEGPMVDWSQ
+63 DEEEDLEGPMVDWSQ
-78 TTFTMDDVTIEVS
+78 TTFTMDEVTIEVS
-91 QYNDEG
+91 QYNDAG

-123 SKIESEKREN
+123 SKIDSEKREN
-133 SATDDAQPISEG
+133 NAVDARQLDPEGEDGLLDTEPKEDETVLEEEVGVASSEVDDPPLAEAVA
-145 DEDLLVIESSE
+145 DEDM
-156 DDIVLEVEADEPLD
+156 
-170 DDLPLAEV
+170 PLAEV
-178 EADEPLDDDL
+178 ESE
-188 PLAEVEADE
+188 
-197 PLDDDL
+197 
-203 PLAEVE
+203 
-209 ADEPL
+209 
-214 DDDLPLAEVEADEP
+214 
-228 LDDDLPLAEVEAD
+228 

-250 AEAIADEDLP
+250 AEAVADEDLP
-260 LAEAIAD
+260 LAEAF
-267 EDLPLAE
+267 
-274 AIDEVDFS
+274 DEVDFS
-282 QAQSEKLE
+282 PAQLEKLE
-290 QENVNDFTEIP
+290 NEKVNHLTEVP
-301 LEDEPDPIPN
+301 LNEEPDPIPN

-327 MLSSLGAST
+327 MLASLGAST

-343 VERFLSTKLPH
+343 VERFLDAKVPHGEAPTADIEVGST
-354 EGGATPDINGDPA
+354 
-367 IESLNDI
+367 IESSTDTDI
-374 VTGVDSSQTPGAS
+374 GFDSSQTLGGS
-387 ETRPRI
+387 DVQPRN
-393 SPPKIPEIDSIPNST
+393 SPPIIPEINLIPDSAM
-408 IESESESQNE
+408 ESESERREE

-433 RVKRPS
+433 QAQRPS

>member
-30 VRCGYKL
+30 LRCGYKL

-117 AKNILP
+117 AKSILP
-123 SKIESEKREN
+123 SKIDSEKREN
-133 SATDDAQPISEG
+133 SATDATQPVSEG
-145 DEDLLVIESSE
+145 DEDLLVIEASE
-156 DDIVLEVEADEPLD
+156 DGIVLEEEVGVTSSEMDGLPPAELEADEPLD
-170 DDLPLAEV
+170 DDLP
-178 EADEPLDDDL
+178 P
-188 PLAEVEADE
+188 
-197 PLDDDL
+197 
-203 PLAEVE
+203 
-209 ADEPL
+209 
-214 DDDLPLAEVEADEP
+214 AEVEADEP

-250 AEAIADEDLP
+250 AEAIADD
-260 LAEAIAD
+260 
-267 EDLPLAE
+267 DLPLAE
-274 AIDEVDFS
+274 AIDEVDLS
-282 QAQSEKLE
+282 QAQSERLE
-290 QENVNDFTEIP
+290 QEDVNDFTEIP
-301 LEDEPDPIPN
+301 LENEPDPIPN

-321 NAELRS
+321 DAELRS

-343 VERFLSTKLPH
+343 VERFLNTKLPH
-354 EGGATPDINGDPA
+354 DGGETPDIDGDPA
-367 IESLNDI
+367 IEGLTEI
-374 VTGVDSSQTPGAS
+374 GTRVDSSQTPGAS
-387 ETRPRI
+387 DARPGI
-393 SPPKIPEIDSIPNST
+393 SPPKIPEIDSIPDSA

-433 RVKRPS
+433 RAQRPS

>member
-1 MFFGRGKR
+1 MFFGRGRR

-20 QLNDESLSDC
+20 QLNDEGLSDC
-30 VRCGYKL
+30 LRCGYKL

-45 GAYVE
+45 GGHVE
-50 QQANDIFS
+50 QQANDLFS

-63 EEEEDLEGPMVDWSQ
+63 DEEEDLEGPMVDWSQ
-78 TTFTMDDVTIEVS
+78 TTFTMDEVTIEVS
-91 QYNDEG
+91 QYNDAG

-123 SKIESEKREN
+123 SKIDSEKREN
-133 SATDDAQPISEG
+133 NAVDARQLDPEGEDGLLDTEPKEDETVLEEEVGVASSEVDDPPLAEAVA
-145 DEDLLVIESSE
+145 DEDMPLA
-156 DDIVLEVEADEPLD
+156 EVESEEPLD

-178 EADEPLDDDL
+178 ESE
-188 PLAEVEADE
+188 
-197 PLDDDL
+197 
-203 PLAEVE
+203 
-209 ADEPL
+209 
-214 DDDLPLAEVEADEP
+214 
-228 LDDDLPLAEVEAD
+228 

-250 AEAIADEDLP
+250 AEAVADEDLP
-260 LAEAIAD
+260 LAEAVAD

-274 AIDEVDFS
+274 AFDEVDFS
-282 QAQSEKLE
+282 PTQLEKLE
-290 QENVNDFTEIP
+290 NEKVNDLTEVP
-301 LEDEPDPIPN
+301 LNVEPDPIPN

-327 MLSSLGAST
+327 MLASLGAST

-343 VERFLSTKLPH
+343 VERFLDAKVPHGEAPTADIEEGST
-354 EGGATPDINGDPA
+354 
-367 IESLNDI
+367 IESSTDTDI
-374 VTGVDSSQTPGAS
+374 GFDSSQTLGGS
-387 ETRPRI
+387 DVQPRN
-393 SPPKIPEIDSIPNST
+393 SPPIIPEINLIPDSAM
-408 IESESESQNE
+408 ESESERREE

-433 RVKRPS
+433 RAQRPS

>member
-1 MFFGRGKR
+1 MFFGRGRR

-20 QLNDESLSDC
+20 QLNDEGLSDC
-30 VRCGYKL
+30 LRCGYKL

-45 GAYVE
+45 GGYVE
-50 QQANDIFS
+50 QQANDLFS

-63 EEEEDLEGPMVDWSQ
+63 DEEEDLEGPMVDWSQ

-91 QYNDEG
+91 QYDDEG

-123 SKIESEKREN
+123 SKIDSEKREDN
-133 SATDDAQPISEG
+133 AVDARQLDPEGEDGLLDTEPKEDETVLGEEVGVASSEVDDPPLAG
-145 DEDLLVIESSE
+145 AVADEDM
-156 DDIVLEVEADEPLD
+156 
-170 DDLPLAEV
+170 PLAEV
-178 EADEPLDDDL
+178 ESE
-188 PLAEVEADE
+188 
-197 PLDDDL
+197 
-203 PLAEVE
+203 
-209 ADEPL
+209 
-214 DDDLPLAEVEADEP
+214 
-228 LDDDLPLAEVEAD
+228 

-250 AEAIADEDLP
+250 AEAVADEDLP
-260 LAEAIAD
+260 LAEAVAD

-274 AIDEVDFS
+274 AFDEVDFS
-282 QAQSEKLE
+282 PAQLEKLE
-290 QENVNDFTEIP
+290 NEKVNHLTEVPLNV
-301 LEDEPDPIPN
+301 EPDPIPN

-327 MLSSLGAST
+327 MLASLGAST

-343 VERFLSTKLPH
+343 VERFLDAKVPHGEAPTADIEEGST
-354 EGGATPDINGDPA
+354 
-367 IESLNDI
+367 IESSTDTDI
-374 VTGVDSSQTPGAS
+374 GFDSSQTLGGS
-387 ETRPRI
+387 DVQPRN
-393 SPPKIPEIDSIPNST
+393 SPPIIPEINLIPDSAM
-408 IESESESQNE
+408 ESESERREE

-433 RVKRPS
+433 RAQRPS

>member
-30 VRCGYKL
+30 LRCGYKL

-123 SKIESEKREN
+123 SKIDSEKREN
-133 SATDDAQPISEG
+133 SVTDATQPVSEG
-145 DEDLLVIESSE
+145 DEDLLVIEASE
-156 DDIVLEVEADEPLD
+156 DDIVLEE
-170 DDLPLAEV
+170 EV
-178 EADEPLDDDL
+178 EVTSS
-188 PLAEVEADE
+188 EVDG
-197 PLDDDL
+197 
-203 PLAEVE
+203 
-209 ADEPL
+209 
-214 DDDLPLAEVEADEP
+214 
-228 LDDDLPLAEVEAD
+228 
-241 EPLDDDLPL
+241 
-250 AEAIADEDLP
+250 
-260 LAEAIAD
+260 
-267 EDLPLAE
+267 LPLAE

-343 VERFLSTKLPH
+343 VERFLNTKLPH
-354 EGGATPDINGDPA
+354 DGGETPDIDGGPA
-367 IESLNDI
+367 IESLTDI
-374 VTGVDSSQTPGAS
+374 GTRVDSSQTPDAS
-387 ETRPRI
+387 DVRQRI
-393 SPPKIPEIDSIPNST
+393 SPPKIPEIDSISDT
-408 IESESESQNE
+408 AIESESESQNE
-418 SIMKTVDGFL
+418 SIMMTVDGFL

-433 RVKRPS
+433 RVQRPS